1 MMAYRKPMAL
11 NTVLYCGEKIGMT
24 GKERRSWQR
33 VVSSI
38 CGNLAAGWYGI
49 ILIAPGF
56 EVLSRLDALA
66 LTRSLLMG
74 IVFMWLAYTFEKGSL

>member
-1 MMAYRKPMAL
+1 MTACYSF
-11 NTVLYCGEKIGMT
+11 NTVLYSMERSDMT
-24 GKERRSWQR
+24 VKERRSWHR
-33 VVSSI
+33 VFSGI

-56 EVLSRLDALA
+56 DVLSRLDALV

-74 IVFMWLAYTFEKGSL
+74 IVFMWLAYTFEKHSL